1 MTKKDLHSQKLVEE
15 ATHAHLHFHTRRH
28 FLKESAMG
36 LGALALG
43 SLLGCRSRSS
53 DASNILFDPAHPLA
67 PKLPPFPGK
76 AKAVIYLHMAGAP
89 SQLEL
94 FDYKP
99 ALMKLDGQDCPQ
111 SLLEGKRFAFIR
123 GVPKLSLIHISEPTR
138 LLSISYAVFC

>member
-1 MTKKDLHSQKLVEE
+1 MTKKDLHNQKLVEE
-15 ATHAHLHFHTRRH
+15 ANQAHLQCHTRRH

-53 DASNILFDPAHPLA
+53 DTANILFDPAHPLA

-76 AKAVIYLHMAGAP
+76 AKAVIYLHMAGAA

-94 FDYKP
+94 FD
-99 ALMKLDGQDCPQ
+99 
-111 SLLEGKRFAFIR
+111 
-123 GVPKLSLIHISEPTR
+123 
-138 LLSISYAVFC
+138 

>member
-1 MTKKDLHSQKLVEE
+1 
-15 ATHAHLHFHTRRH
+15 
-28 FLKESAMG
+28 MG

-43 SLLGCRSRSS
+43 SLIGCRSRSS
-53 DASNILFDPAHPLA
+53 DASSILFDPAHPLA

-111 SLLEGKRFAFIR
+111 SLLGRKTFCIYSGCSKDVGTAGKICTVMVRAALDERESATFLNDR
-123 GVPKLSLIHISEPTR
+123 
-138 LLSISYAVFC
+138 